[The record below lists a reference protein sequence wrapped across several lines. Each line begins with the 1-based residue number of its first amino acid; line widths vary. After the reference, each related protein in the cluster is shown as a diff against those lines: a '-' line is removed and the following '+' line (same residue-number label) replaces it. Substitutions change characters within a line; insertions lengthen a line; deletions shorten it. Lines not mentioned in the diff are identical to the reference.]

1 MSMTFNPEKYHITK
15 PVRLIELFAGI
26 GSQSKALEK
35 LGVNFVPWKVCEFD
49 KYAVASYNA
58 VHCTNFETSDV
69 SKISGADLEI
79 VDTDKYE
86 YIMTYSFPCFT
97 GDTLVLTRDGLKEI
111 KDITTKDYV
120 LTHDNTYQKVIASK
134 ETGEKEIYKIKGMGI
149 DEIRCTSNHKFY
161 TRTMFRQTVT
171 ENGKRKSIRSFTPPS
186 WVECKDLNKKSYL
199 GVAINQNSIIPD
211 WDGIDFEWTDGR
223 RTRHKNELSKLMTN
237 NSFWWV
243 IGRYLGDGWIRSNGG
258 IIICCARNETTEI
271 IPHLK
276 NCNFNYSIS
285 KERTVNKIHIPIKEL
300 EKFVE
305 PFGKGA
311 KNKKLPG
318 FVFDMPCNLLQG
330 LIEGYISADGY
341 IHNNLIKLS
350 SISKELIYGFAQ
362 IVAKVYKT
370 PYRIYKNKR
379 KPTVIIEGRKCNQHD
394 GFELVFKIEKR
405 KQDKAFYAEGF
416 IWFPIQSI
424 ENTNQIE
431 KVFDIETENNHSFMA
446 NGVIAHN
453 CTDLS
458 LAGKRAGMDR
468 NSGTRS
474 SLLWQVER
482 LLTETKELPQILLME
497 NVPQVHSA
505 SNMSAFQDWCKFLQ
519 DKGYSSYYKDLN
531 AADYGIPQRRM
542 RCIMV
547 SILGDY
553 MYKFPKPLETTVKL
567 DDFLDKIPDPKFYID
582 NKKSK
587 ELINNILADKI
598 KLHKGA
604 NGVIVKGMSGD
615 KYRAECKPTD
625 TSSTLCARDWK
636 GFNNYGQTGIVE
648 LNGDTPT
655 VDNLRIRRL
664 STVES
669 WKLMGFTEEDLR
681 KAEKVNSNTQL
692 LKQAGNSI
700 VVDVLV
706 NVFKELF

>member
-69 SKISGADLEI
+69 SKITGADLEI
-79 VDTDKYE
+79 IDTDKYE
-86 YIMTYSFPCFT
+86 YIMTYSFPC
-97 GDTLVLTRDGLKEI
+97 V
-111 KDITTKDYV
+111 
-120 LTHDNTYQKVIASK
+120 
-134 ETGEKEIYKIKGMGI
+134 
-149 DEIRCTSNHKFY
+149 
-161 TRTMFRQTVT
+161 
-171 ENGKRKSIRSFTPPS
+171 
-186 WVECKDLNKKSYL
+186 
-199 GVAINQNSIIPD
+199 
-211 WDGIDFEWTDGR
+211 
-223 RTRHKNELSKLMTN
+223 
-237 NSFWWV
+237 
-243 IGRYLGDGWIRSNGG
+243 
-258 IIICCARNETTEI
+258 
-271 IPHLK
+271 
-276 NCNFNYSIS
+276 
-285 KERTVNKIHIPIKEL
+285 
-300 EKFVE
+300 
-305 PFGKGA
+305 
-311 KNKKLPG
+311 
-318 FVFDMPCNLLQG
+318 
-330 LIEGYISADGY
+330 
-341 IHNNLIKLS
+341 
-350 SISKELIYGFAQ
+350 
-362 IVAKVYKT
+362 
-370 PYRIYKNKR
+370 
-379 KPTVIIEGRKCNQHD
+379 
-394 GFELVFKIEKR
+394 
-405 KQDKAFYAEGF
+405 
-416 IWFPIQSI
+416 
-424 ENTNQIE
+424 
-431 KVFDIETENNHSFMA
+431 
-446 NGVIAHN
+446 
-453 CTDLS
+453 DLS

-482 LLTETKELPQILLME
+482 LLTETKELPQILVME
-497 NVPQVHSA
+497 NVPQVHSV
-505 SNMSAFQDWCKFLQ
+505 SNMDAFQDWCNFLQ
-519 DKGYSSYYKDLN
+519 KKGYSNFYKDLN

-648 LNGDTPT
+648 MNGDTPT